1 MQKNRVLLEI
11 NGLNIEGPS
20 GPLVKNI
27 SFKVQEGKCL
37 AFVGESGSGKSM
49 IALTI
54 MGLLPSNLKVKDLK
68 SIDGIF
74 GLNRAMIFQEPMS
87 ALNPTMR
94 VGDQISEGAVSALK
108 ISKSQAKEKAISW
121 INKVK
126 INEPRR
132 SYGKYPHQL
141 SGGERQRVM
150 IAMAMIMEPKLLIAD
165 EPTTALDNKVAVE
178 ILSLLRALQAEN
190 KMSLIFISHDIESV
204 AQIADTIMVIQD
216 GNEVE
221 SGKSNDVL
229 LSPKEPYTKGLLAAR
244 PPEESKP
251 RRLSTVSDFLK
262 NKIPDLTEENPPELG
277 SMILEIKNLSKYY
290 SDKLILNDI
299 SLELREGET
308 LGLIGSSGSGKSTL
322 AKCIIGLQ
330 SIAGGEIR
338 YRGEPIENI
347 SRLNRI
353 KLAREI
359 QYIFQDPFSSLSP
372 RMSIGEALME
382 PMVVHKL
389 YENENLRSKKIN
401 ELLISVGLDLTVK
414 EKYPHEFSGGQRQR
428 IGIARALVLAPKV
441 LICDESVS
449 ALDLSV
455 QAQVLNLLNDLKEK
469 FGFSYIFISHDARVV
484 KYMSNKI
491 ISLEKI

>member
-20 GPLVKNI
+20 GPLVKDI

-68 SIDGIF
+68 SIDGIV

-132 SYGKYPHQL
+132 SYGKYPHLL

-178 ILSLLRALQAEN
+178 ILSLLRDLQAEN

-229 LSPKEPYTKGLLAAR
+229 LSQKSHIPK
-244 PPEESKP
+244 
-251 RRLSTVSDFLK
+251 DF
-262 NKIPDLTEENPPELG
+262 
-277 SMILEIKNLSKYY
+277 
-290 SDKLILNDI
+290 
-299 SLELREGET
+299 
-308 LGLIGSSGSGKSTL
+308 
-322 AKCIIGLQ
+322 
-330 SIAGGEIR
+330 
-338 YRGEPIENI
+338 
-347 SRLNRI
+347 
-353 KLAREI
+353 
-359 QYIFQDPFSSLSP
+359 
-372 RMSIGEALME
+372 
-382 PMVVHKL
+382 
-389 YENENLRSKKIN
+389 
-401 ELLISVGLDLTVK
+401 
-414 EKYPHEFSGGQRQR
+414 
-428 IGIARALVLAPKV
+428 
-441 LICDESVS
+441 
-449 ALDLSV
+449 
-455 QAQVLNLLNDLKEK
+455 
-469 FGFSYIFISHDARVV
+469 
-484 KYMSNKI
+484 
-491 ISLEKI
+491 